1 MSSLLQ
7 INGGNVL
14 KTVSETEIGMDI
26 VSHRDVKEM
35 EMARKMKLEMEGN
48 GDRWKKIEIK
58 L

>member
-1 MSSLLQ
+1 M
-7 INGGNVL
+7 